1 MFSADGPVAP
11 AFHFSY
17 LSCLWLY
24 YRIGNSLLPP
34 VLPSLLLR
42 VPLGSVAPCHCC
54 WCCRCGGG
62 CCHPGLWC
70 GCPLGY
76 LCGLLGWQ
84 LHHPGERTEVSR
96 ELWSQ
101 VPQRCLELLS
111 SQGLLWM
118 GKGPESRMPLWLK
131 KWGRSSAAACFLVA
145 AVALA
150 SWRPGSCVPPFL
162 GSLGL
167 QA

>member
-42 VPLGSVAPCHCC
+42 VPLGSVAPRLCGC
-54 WCCRCGGG
+54 CCRCGGRCRNRG
-62 CCHPGLWC
+62 
-70 GCPLGY
+70 
-76 LCGLLGWQ
+76 CGLAAPWLPLWSPGRTAPPP
-84 LHHPGERTEVSR
+84 PGEDRSVE
-96 ELWSQ
+96 EPWSQ

-167 QA
+167 